1 MVRGLGKL
9 CVLSAVAMCLQAG
22 TASADEILVGVEG
35 PMTGSLA
42 REGGGMIQGVEIAAE
57 LFNKANGKHTIKLIK
72 IDDESQPA
80 KAVAAVEKLAGDGV
94 VAITGGYG
102 SNNVGPASDAANKLG
117 LPYVT
122 SGAVADGLTQRGFK
136 TFFRVNNTAGYQKAL
151 VGLMETMKVEAISI
165 LYSTKEAN
173 AHLAADT
180 EKEMT
185 GKGVKIAMH
194 AFDPATT
201 DFKPLINKVRLK
213 DKADA
218 ILMVGYEND
227 YVGIL
232 RAAKVLKPKVKAM
245 IGVWGLVTPKMIKEF
260 PDISQNVY
268 GTAALPY
275 PVEFTS
281 PEGKAFADAYTA
293 RFKDDVGYL
302 QQFGY
307 VQGKILFEAI
317 ARAADK
323 GTLKSGGVAQELA
336 ATDTETLIGRVQFND
351 KGDNTNFSHRVG
363 QVQGDKI
370 VLVWPDDAAN
380 GKMVYPGVPW

>member
-1 MVRGLGKL
+1 MVRGLGKI
-9 CVLSAVAMCLQAG
+9 CVLSAVALCLQMGSA
-22 TASADEILVGVEG
+22 AADEILVGVEG
-35 PMTGSLA
+35 PMTGALA
-42 REGGGMIQGVEIAAE
+42 REGGGMIQGVEVAAE
-57 LFNKANGKHTIKLIK
+57 LFNKSQSKHTIKLVK

-80 KAVAAVEKLAGDGV
+80 KAVAAVEKLAGEGA

-117 LPYVT
+117 LPYIT

-151 VGLMETMKVEAISI
+151 VGLMETMKIESVSV

-180 EKEMT
+180 EKEMAS
-185 GKGVKIAMH
+185 KGVKVIMH

-213 DKADA
+213 DKADV

-245 IGVWGLVTPKMIKEF
+245 IGVWGLVTPKMMKEF
-260 PDISQNVY
+260 PDVVQNVF

-281 PEGKAFADAYTA
+281 PEGKAFAEAYEA

-336 ATDTETLIGRVQFND
+336 ATDAQTLIGRVQFNEQ
-351 KGDNTNFSHRVG
+351 GDNINFAHHIG
-363 QVQGDKI
+363 QIQGDKI
-370 VLVWPDDAAN
+370 VLVWPEDAAT
-380 GKMVYPGVPW
+380 GKMAYPGVPW